1 MKGRKPIPEAVKKM
15 NGTDQVC
22 RSREENIYE
31 RITKVSLPKELIS
44 KRAKR
49 IYKERCQMLINQK
62 VLQEPDLAMLAAYA
76 NTYDQYMVCLESWNR
91 DPRPLVEK
99 MTAFGVMMVP
109 NPVIKMQSSLLT
121 TLNMIGLQFGFSPI
135 ARVSMKIIPAKNN
148 NEFDNFSRNFNSSND
163 NQLPR

>member
-1 MKGRKPIPEAVKKM
+1 MKGRKPVPEAIKKM
-15 NGTDQVC
+15 KGTNQVC
-22 RSREENIYE
+22 RTREEGVYE

-76 NTYDQYMVCLESWNR
+76 NTYDQYMVCLESWNI
-91 DPRPLVEK
+91 DPRPLVGK
-99 MTAFGVMMVP
+99 MTAYGIMMIP
-109 NPVIKMQSSLLT
+109 NPVIKMQSSLLN

-135 ARVSMKIIPAKNN
+135 ARASMKIIPAKNN
-148 NEFDNFSRNFNSSND
+148 NEFDNFSKGLNSDND
-163 NQLPR
+163 YKLPR